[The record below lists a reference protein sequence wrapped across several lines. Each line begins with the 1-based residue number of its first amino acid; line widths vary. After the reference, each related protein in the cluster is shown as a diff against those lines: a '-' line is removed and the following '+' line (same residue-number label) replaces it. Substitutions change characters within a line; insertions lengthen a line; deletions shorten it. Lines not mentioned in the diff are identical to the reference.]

1 MSSEIEVYLEVYLL
15 EMAGFSSKVLV
26 RTRWYILAAVF
37 KTSFGRWDLTLNG
50 LHLGKHG
57 EPLEF
62 VNLHF

>member
-37 KTSFGRWDLTLNG
+37 KTSFGR
-50 LHLGKHG
+50 
-57 EPLEF
+57 
-62 VNLHF
+62 